1 MNDPVVRRLCSVGL
15 FVATL
20 ILLGTF
26 GYVWIEDWS
35 VSDGFFMT
43 VITLSTVGYGETQAL
58 SESGRSFTSGLIFLS
73 LVSMT
78 WWSAALTSFV
88 VEKDLGGSLQRKRMR
103 KMINELKEH
112 TVVCGAG
119 LMAEAIIERLIRA
132 RISVVL
138 VDVDVA
144 RLGELKRRFRK
155 LHTVEGNPTDELIL
169 SQANILNA
177 HHVVA
182 ATDSEVDNLLISITC
197 KDMGPDIRV
206 IARSNDFTISNRM
219 RKAQVDEVISPCQIC
234 GDRVA
239 DLIVG

>member
-1 MNDPVVRRLCSVGL
+1 
-15 FVATL
+15 
-20 ILLGTF
+20 
-26 GYVWIEDWS
+26 
-35 VSDGFFMT
+35 
-43 VITLSTVGYGETQAL
+43 
-58 SESGRSFTSGLIFLS
+58 
-73 LVSMT
+73 MT

-103 KMINELKEH
+103 KMISELKEH

-138 VDVDVA
+138 VDIDTS
-144 RLGELKRRFRK
+144 RLAELKRRFRK
-155 LHTVEGNPTDELIL
+155 LLTVEGNPTDELVL

-239 DLIVG
+239 DLIAG